1 MENKKFEVGQF
12 WEDSDGDK
20 NLICDVDDAF
30 IYTFCFA
37 DKEKYEWNL
46 DGSIADDDS
55 YFLALTEPWQEPRS
69 GEVWVNVYEKDDGT
83 IYAGYAHFTKQ
94 DIDPVRKAIATI
106 KMPWKEGQ
114 FDE

>member
-12 WEDSDGDK
+12 WKDSDGNK
-20 NLICDVDDAF
+20 HLICNVDG
-30 IYTFCFA
+30 
-37 DKEKYEWNL
+37 EKVITYSYSDESINKFFRDYESLYGLGNNIL
-46 DGSIADDDS
+46 V
-55 YFLALTEPWQEPRS
+55 EPWQEPRS
-69 GEVWVNVYEKDDGT
+69 GEVWVNIYEKDDGT

-94 DIDPVRKAIATI
+94 QIDETVINYIARI